1 VVADKVANSQSIKR
15 ADLDKVDK
23 KQLLAEVRREVE

>member
-1 VVADKVANSQSIKR
+1 VVAEKVANSQAVRR

-23 KQLLAEVRREVE
+23 KQLLAELRREVE